1 VLESI
6 SGLRNQEMHRCKER
20 GFCCGAG
27 GARMWMEERIGKK
40 INVERADEALG
51 LDPDMVST
59 ACPFCM
65 VMLSDA
71 VTAKQ
76 QAGQAREGVEVLDV
90 AQILARS
97 LVAPSGTVVEDPT
110 PAVAPEPSAS
120 TATVE
125 APPPGDLP
133 PG

>member
-1 VLESI
+1 
-6 SGLRNQEMHRCKER
+6 
-20 GFCCGAG
+20 
-27 GARMWMEERIGKK
+27 MWMEERIGKK
-40 INVERADEALG
+40 INVERVDEALG

-71 VTAKQ
+71 VVAKQ
-76 QAGQAREGVEVLDV
+76 QAGEAREGVEVLDV
-90 AQILARS
+90 AQILARA

-110 PAVAPEPSAS
+110 PAVAPKPSAS

-125 APPPGDLP
+125 DPPPGDLAP
-133 PG
+133 A